1 MLDRMGLKVNR
12 DEAEMMVLCIDEDG
26 NERVT
31 MNEFLDL
38 VFTNNDGISNLD
50 LNKMGVGNEHLGSGE
65 ERKQSFIEEMKRKS
79 ELAAKQRPMNQWRFF
94 LQKNLN
100 NIAID
105 LLAVD
110 SDRKYYVEYKD
121 LMRVIDRRAKI
132 PENLKRENGELL
144 HEILGI
150 YTDHHN
156 GHVDYRTL
164 VEDLR
169 DFDYE
174 KAN

>member
-79 ELAAKQRPMNQWRFF
+79 EQAAKQRPMNQMRFF

-150 YTDHHN
+150 YSDHHN